1 MTYASDWPAGTP
13 DPNPWMGLAGM
24 ISRKDPNN
32 SYDGYIGKDEVISF
46 QQALPIFTINGAKSL
61 GMEKETG
68 TISIGKW
75 ADFIVLEKP
84 IQNYSIQEIANMKVH
99 QTIWKGRIVYS
110 V

>member
-1 MTYASDWPAGTP
+1 
-13 DPNPWMGLAGM
+13 M

-32 SYDGYIGKDEVISF
+32 NYDGYIGKNEVISL

-84 IQNYSIQEIANMKVH
+84 IQSYSIQEIADMKVH
-99 QTIWKGRIVYS
+99 QTIWKGRIVYYLY
-110 V
+110 